1 MNILLVFA
9 ISLIFMMVIIMKF
22 KVNCSVAL
30 FGTAILAG
38 LLAGMPVT
46 TLVGQLT
53 GGFGSTMTGIGLVI
67 LFGGCMGALLSESG
81 AMEEMA
87 KALLRKFGKK
97 HDFLALNIAGFLI
110 SIPIFFAVGYMM
122 LSPLA
127 NAIQKLTRKRMSS
140 YCTAVYV
147 GLIVTH
153 CLIMPT
159 PGPVA
164 VAAGVGADLGWY
176 MLYSFIVA
184 IPASLVGGVLWAVI
198 RDKRMPAEELAAY
211 KAEVAE
217 FMSDEELLKA
227 DPTKPTAG
235 LAIGLLMLPVA
246 MLVIGSVVTMFLAEG
261 SLAYEIFK
269 FVGTGELALFFSM
282 LVNGAVLKKYITPK
296 TNMGIMNYIDKA
308 ANDYGAILML
318 LGSAGCFA
326 AVIKTAG
333 IGDALIEVMSQWD
346 ISLVLM
352 AAVVAALIRMGVG
365 SAAAAM
371 TTSVS
376 IVWPMASA
384 LGYSPIIIG
393 LAVCSGALMNRTF
406 REITTIVKPSEMLR
420 WYPIYH
426 EMDILHMVD
435 AIEERIKKT
444 PTNLERLRKQAGYSQ
459 AKLAELSTVSLRS
472 IQMYEQRNNDISK
485 AQFNILNALA
495 KVLKCSVYD
504 LVDGGQ

>member
-9 ISLIFMMVIIMKF
+9 ISLVFMMVIIMKF
-22 KVNCSVAL
+22 KVNCAVAL

-38 LLAGMPVT
+38 LMAGMPVP
-46 TLVGQLT
+46 TLVSQLT
-53 GGFGSTMTGIGLVI
+53 GGFGSTMSGIGLVI

-87 KALLRKFGKK
+87 KGLLRKFGKK

-127 NAIQKLTRKRMSS
+127 NAVQKLTRKRMSS
-140 YCTAVYV
+140 YCTAIYV

-153 CLIMPT
+153 CLVMPT

-164 VAAGVGADLGWY
+164 VAAGVGADLGWF
-176 MLYSFIVA
+176 MLYSLVVA
-184 IPASLVGGVLWAVI
+184 IPASLIGGVFWATFM
-198 RDKRMPAEELAAY
+198 DKR
-211 KAEVAE
+211 
-217 FMSDEELLKA
+217 MSDEERAAYKSEVAELMNDEDLLKA
-227 DPTKPTAG
+227 DPTKPGVG

-246 MLVIGSVVTMFLAEG
+246 MLVIGSIVTMFLPAET
-261 SLAYEIFK
+261 LAYNVFK
-269 FVGTGELALFFSM
+269 FIGTGELALFFSM
-282 LVNGAVLKKYITPK
+282 LVNAFVLKKYITPNVK
-296 TNMGIMNYIDKA
+296 MPIMNYLDKA

-326 AVIKTAG
+326 AVIKAAG
-333 IGDALIEVMSQWD
+333 IGDALIAVMSQWD

-384 LGYSPIIIG
+384 MGYSPVVIG
-393 LAVCSGALMNRTF
+393 LAVCSGALMPLIPNDTTF
-406 REITTIVKPSEMLR
+406 WFPQRYSGVEIGETWKSVVAGNFIAGAAALGITML
-420 WYPIYH
+420 
-426 EMDILHMVD
+426 
-435 AIEERIKKT
+435 
-444 PTNLERLRKQAGYSQ
+444 
-459 AKLAELSTVSLRS
+459 
-472 IQMYEQRNNDISK
+472 
-485 AQFNILNALA
+485 LNMCVG
-495 KVLKCSVYD
+495 VLPG
-504 LVDGGQ
+504 L